1 MARSELDVLSERL
14 GRFPSARYPVQHA
27 TTQFH
32 LGSVLL
38 NTDAPVPAQA
48 ALIVARDLFARAGM
62 RLEAAKATMMLGVA
76 LRTARLPDEAA
87 ATFTDAGAAFA
98 MLGQVA
104 EQAAASYNLG
114 LACQDRG
121 DAAAAREAWAAA
133 RDQFLAAGLPAR
145 AAAATR
151 DHGGL
156 LLMAGAAEAAVGLLT
171 EAVDLAQRA
180 DDLPGEGAAANTLG
194 LAHLAAADPDAAV
207 TALRSALGCFP
218 RSVRPADHAMVKANL
233 ALAYERAGHQDR
245 ARLAAGQALALDSAA
260 ASVRDQARQVLAR
273 QPGAAHGALLAVLD
287 EAPPQ
292 QWGPLIRDEV
302 LCLAD
307 APVAERD
314 GQVSGLLDG
323 LLARPGTCYDLA
335 ESLLG
340 VVLELPPGD
349 YTLMVQSL
357 VAGTGGRVDSDATRL
372 RAILGSAMARFALP
386 QWQRL
391 AASLNAA
398 AERLGEP
405 TSWR

>member
-1 MARSELDVLSERL
+1 LLRSGEVEAARPLLEQARSLAEQAGDEPGAGAAGNVLGL
-14 GRFPSARYPVQHA
+14 V
-27 TTQFH
+27 H
-32 LGSVLL
+32 LAAGE
-38 NTDAPVPAQA
+38 PALA
-48 ALIVARDLFARAGM
+48 VS
-62 RLEAAKATMMLGVA
+62 A
-76 LRTARLPDEAA
+76 LRTAL
-87 ATFTDAGAAFA
+87 
-98 MLGQVA
+98 
-104 EQAAASYNLG
+104 S
-114 LACQDRG
+114 
-121 DAAAAREAWAAA
+121 
-133 RDQFLAAGLPAR
+133 
-145 AAAATR
+145 
-151 DHGGL
+151 
-156 LLMAGAAEAAVGLLT
+156 
-171 EAVDLAQRA
+171 
-180 DDLPGEGAAANTLG
+180 TL
-194 LAHLAAADPDAAV
+194 
-207 TALRSALGCFP
+207 P
-218 RSVRPADHAMVKANL
+218 RSIRPAEHAMVKANL
-233 ALAYERAGHQDR
+233 ALAYEQAGHQDR

-314 GQVSGLLDG
+314 GQVNGLLDG

-335 ESLLG
+335 ESLVG

-372 RAILGSAMARFALP
+372 RAIVGSAMARFALP